1 MKKKGG
7 NFVCKIFDVFTPF
20 TVDLLFILYKHFEHF
35 SIVKPVTSR
44 PANSERYVV
53 CKNLLEFQP
62 KVIEYLFHV
71 NQKFTDLNFPN
82 NAENDIIR
90 ILPSAYVSSH
100 PTFVEYICHS
110 NLLFVFF

>member
-1 MKKKGG
+1 M
-7 NFVCKIFDVFTPF
+7 FTPF

-62 KVIEYLFHV
+62 KIIEFLFNV
-71 NQKFTDLNFPN
+71 NRKFDEINFPD
-82 NAENDIIR
+82 NADADVIR
-90 ILPSAYVSSH
+90 IFPSSYVNSH
-100 PTFVEYICHS
+100 KSFVNYLRDS
-110 NLLFVFF
+110 NL